1 MLLKNKTFIAL
12 TVKLLLAVTV
22 LHAQTTP
29 DSSKQLKPNFLASV
43 NKTFFVNQLPMQS
56 SLPGNYYAKQL
67 PFFCS
72 KELKMEKA
80 VGMPLKFRLGT
91 VEYCDK
97 LEGKNR

>member
-12 TVKLLLAVTV
+12 TVKLLFAFTG
-22 LHAQTTP
+22 LHAQGMP
-29 DSSKQLKPNFLASV
+29 DSSKQLRPNFLASV
-43 NKTFFVNQLPMQS
+43 NKISFAKQLPIQS

-67 PFFCS
+67 PFFCG
-72 KELKMEKA
+72 KELQVQKA
-80 VGMPLKFRLGT
+80 VGFPVKFRLGT

>member
-12 TVKLLLAVTV
+12 TVKLLFAVTV
-22 LHAQTTP
+22 LQAQTTP
-29 DSSKQLKPNFLASV
+29 DSIKQLKPNFLASV
-43 NKTFFVNQLPMQS
+43 NKIVFVKQLPMQS
-56 SLPGNYYAKQL
+56 SLPGSYYAKQL

-72 KELKMEKA
+72 RELKMEKA
-80 VGMPLKFRLGT
+80 VGVPVKFRLGT